1 MEFIKRFEAESVSA
15 VSAVRGPFAHL
26 VGVECGLRAVDG
38 CEEESRGFASDG
50 VLRFGVGEVW
60 VKGEPQAG
68 AGTGGASAGCDAGFI
83 EIPFGGLA
91 PNELKGACGVV
102 KGSFYRWNDVLGLR
116 DVAVVDGDYG
126 DTGLEVG
133 FDGSAGLV
141 TGLPAASVDV
151 EKDWGWLVRLGFPEV
166 EDVSFVGAVFEV
178 FDGGWNR
185 VFPRGFGSGLR
196 RWGSF
201 GGLSG
206 GGSVL

>member
-1 MEFIKRFEAESVSA
+1 MEFIKRFEAESVTA

-26 VGVECGLRAVDG
+26 VGVECGLGAVDG
-38 CEEESRGFASDG
+38 CEEEARGFARDG

-60 VKGEPQAG
+60 VEGEPQAG
-68 AGTGGASAGCDAGFI
+68 AGTGGASAGCDAGFV

-102 KGSFYRWNDVLGLR
+102 EGSFYWWNDVLGLR
-116 DVAVVDGDYG
+116 DIAVVDGNNG

-133 FDGSAGLV
+133 FNGSAGLV

-166 EDVSFVGAVFEV
+166 EDVSFVRTVFEV
-178 FDGGWNR
+178 FDGGRNG

-196 RWGSF
+196 RCGSF
-201 GGLSG
+201 CGLSG
-206 GGSVL
+206 GRSVL